1 MTLNAFVQF
10 CAALFYCQLLMW
22 SLWKCILQVFS
33 DQSEQFVLRCIDGPV
48 SSPTQRTYHV
58 CIDYCLHS
66 CCSSVNTIRWVSF
79 MNTRTTT
86 SLCWW
91 TFTISTEHIIHDT
104 AARRLSPQH
113 AEKTNDVDL
122 NLWPDRKE
130 RLFST
135 FYFLFSLLV
144 GRASGTD
151 WQPRSVSLPQV
162 SCGYNSSLPQLSV
175 EWRNNTLNCKVHLRV
190 QKNVID

>member
-104 AARRLSPQH
+104 AARRL
-113 AEKTNDVDL
+113 
-122 NLWPDRKE
+122 
-130 RLFST
+130 FST
-135 FYFLFSLLV
+135 CREDKRCRPESLAWQKRTSIFYILFPIFIVSRKGQWHRLAASLRQSAP
-144 GRASGTD
+144 G
-151 WQPRSVSLPQV
+151 
-162 SCGYNSSLPQLSV
+162 
-175 EWRNNTLNCKVHLRV
+175 
-190 QKNVID
+190 